1 MGRTM
6 LVASPGGHLD
16 ELRIMVDLLHLDT
29 SDLFWV
35 TGRTPQTESL
45 LEGMAVEWIPRVGSG
60 EIRKAA
66 LGLPAALRLHRRVR
80 PDLLVST
87 GALFSSPH
95 LVAATLLGCTTWFID
110 SATRVKAPSRT
121 GAFAA
126 RFTRAELFVQGA
138 GWGDPRWTCVPSVFD
153 AFEVG
158 PTDDPVGLGDLHT
171 ATVSLGTEL
180 WPFRRAV
187 DAVLGRL
194 GDLDLDLTWQTGV
207 TEVVHHGALLPQW
220 QPASQLH
227 RAFGASDVVITHAG
241 VGSVLSVLA
250 QGRVPLILPRVSSHE
265 EMIDDHQVEF
275 AEMIAELGLAVVV
288 DPDDLTA
295 DHVVRAANLRAR
307 RVPPA
312 E

>member
-1 MGRTM
+1 M
-6 LVASPGGHLD
+6 ASPGGHLD
-16 ELRIMVDLLHLDT
+16 ELRIMVDLLDLDT

-110 SATRVKAPSRT
+110 SATRVKGPSRT

-126 RFTRAELFVQGA
+126 RFTRAELFVQGD
-138 GWGDPRWTCVPSVFD
+138 GWGDPRWTRVPSVFD

-158 PTDDPVGLGDLHT
+158 PTPVPVGLGDLHT

-187 DAVLGRL
+187 DAVLGLL
-194 GDLDLDLTWQTGV
+194 GDLDITWQTGA
-207 TEVVHHGALLPQW
+207 TEVVHDGGLLAQW
-220 QPASQLH
+220 QPATQLH
-227 RAFGASDVVITHAG
+227 RSFGASDVVITHAG
-241 VGSVLSVLA
+241 VGSVLSVLS
-250 QGRVPLILPRVSSHE
+250 QGRVPVILPRLSTHA

-295 DHVVRAANLRAR
+295 DHVVRAANLRAQR
-307 RVPPA
+307 RPA
-312 E
+312 AG